1 MAPIG
6 KKSTPAPPPAPD
18 YAAAATA
25 QGAANVEAARTGAE
39 LTNTNQVTPYGS
51 QIFTRDPN
59 GSDQWTSTIS
69 FSPEQQRLYDLQTQG
84 QRAIGETANSML
96 GRVQG
101 AYGTPLDT
109 SGAPARVNSIGSGG
123 NYNLYSG
130 PTDAAVNKLDT
141 SGIDGTAV
149 RDAIYRR
156 STAMLDPQFDQREAR
171 LREQLI
177 NSGNREGSQQYNEQ
191 MADFARE
198 RDSAYGD
205 ARDRAITAE
214 GDERSRMLAEI
225 LSGASFQNAA
235 QQQGIDNRLRVGS
248 VNNQTEAQKFQD
260 ALTGGNFQ
268 NTQRGAALDEAAY
281 LRSLPLNEY
290 NALSTGAQVTN
301 PSFRGTGQVQG
312 PAAAPVFAGAQA
324 QGQSAIDLY
333 NAQMAQ
339 ANSARSGLTGLL
351 GTGLTA
357 GATLFSDRRL
367 KTNIR
372 RIGKMSV
379 TGLPVYRYDIG
390 GRNTVGV
397 MADEVAKI
405 HPDAVSVDPATGY
418 SMVDYARIMGTVES
432 L

>member
-1 MAPIG
+1 M
-6 KKSTPAPPPAPD
+6 
-18 YAAAATA
+18 
-25 QGAANVEAARTGAE
+25 
-39 LTNTNQVTPYGS
+39 
-51 QIFTRDPN
+51 
-59 GSDQWTSTIS
+59 
-69 FSPEQQRLYDLQTQG
+69 
-84 QRAIGETANSML
+84 
-96 GRVQG
+96 
-101 AYGTPLDT
+101 
-109 SGAPARVNSIGSGG
+109 
-123 NYNLYSG
+123 
-130 PTDAAVNKLDT
+130 
-141 SGIDGTAV
+141 
-149 RDAIYRR
+149 
-156 STAMLDPQFDQREAR
+156 
-171 LREQLI
+171 
-177 NSGNREGSQQYNEQ
+177 
-191 MADFARE
+191 
-198 RDSAYGD
+198 
-205 ARDRAITAE
+205 
-214 GDERSRMLAEI
+214 
-225 LSGASFQNAA
+225 
-235 QQQGIDNRLRVGS
+235 
-248 VNNQTEAQKFQD
+248 
-260 ALTGGNFQ
+260 
-268 NTQRGAALDEAAY
+268 
-281 LRSLPLNEY
+281 RSLPLNEY

-301 PSFRGTGQVQG
+301 PSFRATGQVQG

-418 SMVDYARIMGTVES
+418 SMVDYARITGTVES

>member
-1 MAPIG
+1 M
-6 KKSTPAPPPAPD
+6 
-18 YAAAATA
+18 
-25 QGAANVEAARTGAE
+25 RT
-39 LTNTNQVTPYGS
+39 
-51 QIFTRDPN
+51 R
-59 GSDQWTSTIS
+59 
-69 FSPEQQRLYDLQTQG
+69 
-84 QRAIGETANSML
+84 
-96 GRVQG
+96 
-101 AYGTPLDT
+101 
-109 SGAPARVNSIGSGG
+109 
-123 NYNLYSG
+123 
-130 PTDAAVNKLDT
+130 
-141 SGIDGTAV
+141 
-149 RDAIYRR
+149 
-156 STAMLDPQFDQREAR
+156 
-171 LREQLI
+171 LI
-177 NSGNREGSQQYNEQ
+177 NSGVREGSEAFTREMEAFGRQRQ
-191 MADFARE
+191 AD
-198 RDSAYGD
+198 YGD
-205 ARDRAITAE
+205 ARDRSILAE
-214 GDERSRMLAEI
+214 GSERSRMLAEI
-225 LSGASFQNAA
+225 LAGGTFANDA
-235 QQQGIDNRLRVGS
+235 QQQTIGNRMAATDR
-248 VNNQTEAQKFQD
+248 NNQVASQGLQDRIAQ
-260 ALTGGNFQ
+260 GNFA
-268 NTQRGAALDEAAY
+268 NTQRGAAIDEAAY

-290 NALSTGAQVTN
+290 TALASGSQVTN